1 MPKETL
7 EEVNNKTGLG
17 NILQSV
23 YKYLRDNNILLGT
36 WKNPIFNTRKARIPI
51 VFYAKHNIL
60 GSSGFATTK
69 PFFSFKN
76 NHADK
81 SIRLM
86 TFVPTVKANKI
97 VEWDIYKNPT
107 LTGASW
113 VAFNGAAD
121 IQKDT
126 TATALSG
133 GTLIGGLDM
142 PSTDGKYISIGDEPV
157 IFECLPGETITI
169 AAKADSSA
177 TDLYLRIRIEEVD
190 I

>member
-7 EEVNNKTGLG
+7 ENVNQQVGIG
-17 NILQSV
+17 NIIQSV
-23 YKYLRDNNILLGT
+23 YKFLKDNNILLGT
-36 WKNPIFNTRKARIPI
+36 WKNPIVNTRRARMPV
-51 VFYAKHNIL
+51 VFYAKHSVL
-60 GSSGFATTK
+60 GSSGFTTSK

-76 NHADK
+76 NHTEK
-81 SIRLM
+81 VVRLM

-97 VEWDIYKNPT
+97 VEWDIYKNAT
-107 LTGASW
+107 LTSASW
-113 VAFNGAAD
+113 IAFNGSINIEKD
-121 IQKDT
+121 IS
-126 TATALSG
+126 ATAFTG

-177 TDLYLRIRIEEVD
+177 TDLYLRIRIEE
-190 I
+190 INI